1 MSKTKETYTPNI
13 YVNPS
18 YNPIQKID
26 RDYNKPVNLFVLS
39 IPTTKL
45 PENALNVY
53 LDNNEPSYASELIGL
68 MTIESEIKERTDLDL
83 ILTKRVELIENSK
96 CKSVLFPFGT
106 SWAKNTQEKE
116 FGVSFLITAPIGQD
130 GYNMRHQVWHRKD
143 EIKIPKKFYNSSMRP
158 KQEMGGVVGGH
169 KYIKNIDAETI
180 GNGESDKKKIF
191 DTMYSIIIENTREP
205 YWFTEKLIDC
215 LQSKTIPVYYGC
227 SRLEEFFN
235 MDGVIVVDT
244 AEEII
249 DVCNT
254 LSESDYKKRKDAI
267 EENYEKSIQYSIPFY
282 KRVFDIIEKELEL
295 KSVKHE

>member
-1 MSKTKETYTPNI
+1 MTKIKETYVPNI
-13 YVNPS
+13 FVNPS
-18 YNPIQKID
+18 FNPIQNID
-26 RDYNKPVNLFVLS
+26 RKYNKPVNLFVLS
-39 IPTTKL
+39 IPPTKL
-45 PENALNVY
+45 PEDNINVY
-53 LDNNEPSYASELIGL
+53 LDSNEPSYSTEIGL
-68 MTIESEIKERTDLDL
+68 MTTELEIKERTDLDL

-96 CKSVLFPFGT
+96 SKSVLFPFGS

-116 FGVSFLITAPIGQD
+116 FGVSFLITAPTGKD
-130 GYNMRHQVWHRKD
+130 GYNIRHQVWHKKD

-158 KQEMGGVVGGH
+158 KQEMAGAVGGH

-180 GNGESDKKKIF
+180 GNSLSDKKKIF

-249 DVCNT
+249 NVCNT

-282 KRVFDIIEKELEL
+282 KRVFDTIEKELEL
-295 KSVKHE
+295 ESTKL